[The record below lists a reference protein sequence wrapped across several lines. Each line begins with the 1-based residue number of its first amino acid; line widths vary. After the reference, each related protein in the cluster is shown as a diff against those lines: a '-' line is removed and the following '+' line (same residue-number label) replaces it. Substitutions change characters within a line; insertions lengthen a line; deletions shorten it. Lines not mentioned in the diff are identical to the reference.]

1 MMSANDSAE
10 LSSGDLPGKD
20 DKTAKEQLTDAAK
33 RLAVEWIPFHR
44 KQADEATLIK
54 RALRSTP
61 LFERVNRR
69 DWKLISDLFHV
80 RRYDAGEIIFEKG
93 TPGLGM
99 YVIVE
104 GRVKIINEEEGHE
117 VVLTELKEGDFFGEM
132 SLIDEVERSAGAIA
146 NTQTKL
152 VGLFRPQLRE
162 LMNHRPRLGNI
173 IFERLAKIVVQ
184 RLRQSNLMMGEEI
197 GRHRSELAKSKAEVE
212 TLAKTLEALNT
223 SEGSE

>member
-1 MMSANDSAE
+1 MSAKDSAE

-20 DKTAKEQLTDAAK
+20 DKTPKEQLTDAAK

-69 DWKLISDLFHV
+69 DWRLISDLFHI
-80 RRYDAGEIIFEKG
+80 RKYDAGEIIFEAG

-104 GRVKIINEEEGHE
+104 GRVKIVNEEEGHE

-146 NTQTKL
+146 ITQTKL

-197 GRHRSELAKSKAEVE
+197 GGHRSELARCKQDMEALIKR
-212 TLAKTLEALNT
+212 LEAYESPSGT
-223 SEGSE
+223 E

>member
-1 MMSANDSAE
+1 MSAKDSEE

-20 DKTAKEQLTDAAK
+20 DKTAKEQLTSAAK

-44 KQADEATLIK
+44 KQTDEATLIK
-54 RALRSTP
+54 RTLRSTP

-69 DWKLISDLFHV
+69 DWKLVSDLFHI
-80 RRYDAGEIIFEKG
+80 RRYDAGEVIFEKG

-99 YVIVE
+99 YVVVE
-104 GRVKIINEEEGHE
+104 GRVKIVNEEEGNE
-117 VVLTELKEGDFFGEM
+117 VILTELKEGDFFGEM
-132 SLIDEVERSAGAIA
+132 SLIDEVERSAGAVA
-146 NTQTKL
+146 VGQTKL

-184 RLRQSNLMMGEEI
+184 RLRQSNLMMNDEINRHREEI
-197 GRHRSELAKSKAEVE
+197 NRYRKEVE
-212 TLAKTLEALNT
+212 AMTERIAHLEM
-223 SEGSE
+223 SETAE

>member
-1 MMSANDSAE
+1 MSANDDTE
-10 LSSGDLPGKD
+10 LSSGDLPGEEEA
-20 DKTAKEQLTDAAK
+20 TAKEQLTHVAK
-33 RLAVEWIPFHR
+33 RIAVEWIPFHR
-44 KQADEATLIK
+44 KQADEGALIK
-54 RALRSTP
+54 RALRATP

-69 DWKLISDLFHV
+69 DWRLVSDLFHI
-80 RRYDAGEIIFEKG
+80 RRYDAGEIIFEMG

-104 GRVKIINEEEGHE
+104 GRVKIVSQEEGRE

-132 SLIDEVERSAGAIA
+132 SLIDEVERSAGAVA
-146 NTQTKL
+146 VAPTKL

-173 IFERLAKIVVQ
+173 IFERLARIVVQ

-197 GRHRSELAKSKAEVE
+197 GHHRDEVAKYKAEAENLAKALEVYE
-212 TLAKTLEALNT
+212 NT
-223 SEGSE
+223 EESG